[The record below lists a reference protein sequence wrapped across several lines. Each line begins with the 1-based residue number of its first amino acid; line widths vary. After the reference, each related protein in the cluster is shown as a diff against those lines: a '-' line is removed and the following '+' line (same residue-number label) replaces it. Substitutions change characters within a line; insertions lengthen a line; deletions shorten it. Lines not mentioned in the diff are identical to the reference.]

1 MKAEVWL
8 RSWLLRKCRR
18 PTTAFTSVAPDMLRS
33 DPCVEICDLSEQV
46 SETGFHDWN
55 KPESHE
61 TCYYAEYACTGK
73 GYVPE
78 RRPDYVHQLT
88 EREAGEY
95 TREKVFGR

>member
-1 MKAEVWL
+1 MLSRPWRIYAKVV
-8 RSWLLRKCRR
+8 LLRW
-18 PTTAFTSVAPDMLRS
+18 
-33 DPCVEICDLSEQV
+33 DLSEQV

>member
-1 MKAEVWL
+1 ML
-8 RSWLLRKCRR
+8 SR
-18 PTTAFTSVAPDMLRS
+18 PWRIYAKVVLIR
-33 DPCVEICDLSEQV
+33 CDLSEQV

-55 KPESHE
+55 NPESHE

-88 EREAGEY
+88 EREAGEWA
-95 TREKVFGR
+95 REWVLGG